1 MTPFPSQYSKRGRR
15 SSMSSMYAPAP
26 MQLDG
31 YRHAGGVPIK
41 FRIKNSSRSGVSVHE
56 IMSNMRLSGSHDYTF
71 RDMKVDH
78 RGRLMLKIRWN
89 GYRSLMYEIP
99 VSGHDGGYVNI
110 QSFSRRVARAVVH
123 FLAANAIQI
132 PWDRVLIHRLEE
144 TAFGTWQPVLSTI

>member
-1 MTPFPSQYSKRGRR
+1 
-15 SSMSSMYAPAP
+15 MSSMYAPAP

-78 RGRLMLKIRWN
+78 RGRLMLKIR
-89 GYRSLMYEIP
+89 
-99 VSGHDGGYVNI
+99 VSTL
-110 QSFSRRVARAVVH
+110 R
-123 FLAANAIQI
+123 
-132 PWDRVLIHRLEE
+132 
-144 TAFGTWQPVLSTI
+144 